1 MTQPFCSESPLVSIP
16 GPTSV
21 ASEWPL
27 AAEQLCSRPVPSEN
41 REELTTCKIITL
53 LNLWSTPLSLLQIQ
67 VLEWWCHVL
76 SAFLNLHGL
85 FFLSTE
91 LSNLYFSLDLSGT
104 NIGLHGLRDDESSI
118 LVRGS
123 TVHVKDYVMFVCHTV
138 FFLSCCFK
146 THRHKLFFYMLKH
159 LGLIHVFTETS
170 DINKNKKETSPATQ
184 KSWKVTKAP
193 KSYRKCIFKS
203 SQADILTC
211 CSNRS

>member
-138 FFLSCCFK
+138 FFFILLLQNTQTQIIFLYVEASGAHTCIYWNF
-146 THRHKLFFYMLKH
+146 RHQQ
-159 LGLIHVFTETS
+159 E
-170 DINKNKKETSPATQ
+170 
-184 KSWKVTKAP
+184 
-193 KSYRKCIFKS
+193 
-203 SQADILTC
+203 
-211 CSNRS
+211 